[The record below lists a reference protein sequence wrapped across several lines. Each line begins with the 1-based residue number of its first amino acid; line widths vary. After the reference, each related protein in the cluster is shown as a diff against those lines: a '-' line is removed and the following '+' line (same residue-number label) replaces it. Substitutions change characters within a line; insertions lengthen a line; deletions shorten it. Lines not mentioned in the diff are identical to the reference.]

1 MMTIR
6 LRLCSITVVMN
17 AISDSRLVGRLAK
30 VQAGVFSTADLK
42 TALAEPHPAAFG
54 RRVRD
59 LIAHNVLFRF
69 SRGFYVAEEFAL
81 PMLSQR
87 IAPDSCISFETVL
100 ARNLVIGT
108 SPDRRVVATKLG
120 RTRRYQARGF
130 EIEHVGIS
138 AGLLFGCEPTDG
150 VRYADVE
157 KAVLDVLYF
166 HLRGRRFAFDIY
178 SDMHLTKLDLG
189 RVREYLKCYRNPKFV
204 AFAQRVLEL
213 R

>member
-1 MMTIR
+1 MK
-6 LRLCSITVVMN
+6 
-17 AISDSRLVGRLAK
+17 AISDSRLVSRLA
-30 VQAGVFSTADLK
+30 VAQAGVFSTADLQ

-54 RRVRD
+54 RRIR
-59 LIAHNVLFRF
+59 VLLEHAVVFRF
-69 SRGFYVAEEFAL
+69 TRGFYVTEEFEL
-81 PMLSQR
+81 PVLSQR

-108 SPDRRVVATKLG
+108 SPNRRVVATKVG
-120 RTRRYQARGF
+120 RTRRYASRGF

-138 AGLLFGCEPTDG
+138 AGLSFSCEPQDG
-150 VRYADVE
+150 VRYANAE

-166 HLRGRRFAFDIY
+166 HLRGRRYAFDIY
-178 SDMHLTKLDLG
+178 SDMNLSRLDSG
-189 RVREYLKCYRNPKFV
+189 RLHEYLKRYRNPKFV